1 MKRLVL
7 ILLSFLLLTSLAS
20 AVTINTKE
28 TYSPGE
34 TLIAEI
40 QGNFISPLQDK
51 QIYFYEGRIPLPLL
65 FDIGK
70 FQDKYYLY
78 ALLPIQ
84 ETNLSLV
91 IKDANY
97 IEATKEH
104 KQDLMKNFSVSGNLV
119 DFSVSPGFVIT
130 NQDFEIKVQSISKAV
145 TVSTD
150 FLGKQEQV
158 YVSDSAIKKI
168 KFPIQENSTLTEL
181 KISTDSISYTI
192 PVLVVSN
199 ITLSEKVSR
208 LKFSPSSRDIA
219 MALNEE
225 RELNIRL
232 ENLGN
237 VDLEDI
243 NFTIP
248 EIFKTMLTIE
258 PKNLSIK
265 QDDSV
270 EIILKII
277 SDQEGLFSDFIEA
290 EAENASAFFNLSLSV
305 SPEIINASNGSQL
318 PTCLGLEGQVCKTSQ
333 ICNGTEADVV
343 GGKCCLADCLENP
356 TTSSSWIWILI
367 IVMALLVI
375 GYFLFKKYKKPA
387 KSSSEILK
395 EKQTRAETRLTK
407 PGPEVMG
414 KLDRF

>member
-1 MKRLVL
+1 MKKSVLL
-7 ILLSFLLLTSLAS
+7 ILIIFLASSIS

-28 TYSPGE
+28 TYFPGE

-51 QIYFYEGRIPLPLL
+51 QIYFYEGRTSLPLL

-78 ALLPIQ
+78 ALLPI
-84 ETNLSLV
+84 EEKNLSLI

-97 IEATKEH
+97 IEATKEY

-119 DFSVSPGFVIT
+119 DFSVSPGFIIT

-168 KFPIQENSTLTEL
+168 KFPVQANSTLTDL

-199 ITLSEKVSR
+199 ITLYEKVSK
-208 LKFSPSSRDIA
+208 LKFSPSSRDVA

-243 NFTIP
+243 TFVIP

-258 PKNLSIK
+258 PENLSIK
-265 QDDSV
+265 QDDSA
-270 EIILKII
+270 EIILKIN

-290 EAENASAFFNLSLSV
+290 EAENTSAFFNLSLSIE
-305 SPEIINASNGSQL
+305 PEITNTANGSQQL
-318 PTCLGLEGQVCKTSQ
+318 PTCLSLQGQVCKTSQ
-333 ICNGTEADVV
+333 ICNGTESDVV
-343 GGKCCLADCLENP
+343 GGKCCLADCQEK

-367 IVMALLVI
+367 IIIALLAI
-375 GYFLFKKYKKPA
+375 GYFLFKKYKKPG
-387 KSSSEILK
+387 KSISEILK